1 MGVIPQKVRHEL
13 NRLYRMGEIS
23 KKQLMEEMK
32 NGLFDHER
40 LAVKKKWEKLL
51 AKVKK

>member
-1 MGVIPQKVRHEL
+1 MDWVPKKVRHEL

-23 KKQLMEEMK
+23 KKQLMDQMK

-40 LAVKKKWEKLL
+40 LAVKKKLKRLLEKND
-51 AKVKK
+51 